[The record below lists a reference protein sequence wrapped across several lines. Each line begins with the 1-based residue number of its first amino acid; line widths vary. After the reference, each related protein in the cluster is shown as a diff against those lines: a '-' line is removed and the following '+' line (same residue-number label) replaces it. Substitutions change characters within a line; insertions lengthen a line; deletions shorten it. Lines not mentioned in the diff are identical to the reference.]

1 MTQLADM
8 SLADGLATP
17 VVRLFTAVTPQ
28 NGINPAI
35 WNYKAGSQRTSYIR
49 AETLVRRSGS
59 NAASVCS
66 FKLFAPQV
74 DPVTGIEKY
83 RIITEVKMTIPD
95 VASQADIDQSWAF
108 LRSALGHAQ
117 VQGAFKDVSANM

>member
-8 SLADGLATP
+8 SLADGHSFEC
-17 VVRLFTAVTPQ
+17 LFTAVNPQ
-28 NGINPAI
+28 NGTNPAI

-74 DPVTGIEKY
+74 DPMTGIEKY

-95 VASQADIDQSWAF
+95 VASQADINQSWAF
-108 LRSALGHAQ
+108 LRSALSHAQ
-117 VQGAFKDVSANM
+117 VEGAFKDVSPVM